1 MAAKQIKIPPPP
13 QLVKDKEELKALIQ
27 KRIMLGT
34 EILAIPVSN
43 SEEKAS
49 RWARFKRWDDLN
61 YEIITTAFDQRRH
74 THEYEYEYH
83 QGIDPY
89 EARGMRARKTLADEI
104 QQDFD
109 AIAYQLEKL
118 NAFYDKID
126 LQHVAPG
133 VERKMSAKEI
143 DDGAPLLNLL
153 DRFHLAALQLLNR
166 HGSRETLKITDEYDV
181 QDLLHTFLQ
190 LHYEDIR
197 PEEYT
202 PSYAGGASRMDF
214 LLKREKIVV
223 EVKMTRAGLR
233 TREIGDELTI
243 DIARYRS
250 HPDCKRLICFVYD
263 PDRLISNPR
272 GVEDDL
278 QRQSSPEM
286 RVEVV
291 IRS

>member
-13 QLVKDKEELKALIQ
+13 QLVKEKEELKALIQ

-61 YEIITTAFDQRRH
+61 YEIIATAFDRRRH
-74 THEYEYEYH
+74 THEYDYEYH
-83 QGIDPY
+83 EGIDPY
-89 EARGMRARKTLADEI
+89 EVRGMKARKTPAEEI

-109 AIAYQLEKL
+109 AIAHQLEKL

-133 VERKMSAKEI
+133 VERKTPVKEK
-143 DDGAPLLNLL
+143 DDLAPLLNILNRFHLPAMQLL
-153 DRFHLAALQLLNR
+153 DR
-166 HGSRETLKITDEYDV
+166 HGGRDTLKITDEYDV
-181 QDLLHTFLQ
+181 QDLLHALLH

-202 PSYAGGASRMDF
+202 PSYAGGASRLDF

-223 EVKMTRAGLR
+223 EVKKTRPNLR
-233 TREIGDELTI
+233 AREVGNELTI
-243 DIARYRS
+243 DIAHYRS
-250 HPDCKRLICFVYD
+250 HPDCKRLVCFVYD
-263 PDRLISNPR
+263 PDRVIANPR

-278 QRQSSPEM
+278 QRQSTAEM
-286 RVEVV
+286 SVEVY